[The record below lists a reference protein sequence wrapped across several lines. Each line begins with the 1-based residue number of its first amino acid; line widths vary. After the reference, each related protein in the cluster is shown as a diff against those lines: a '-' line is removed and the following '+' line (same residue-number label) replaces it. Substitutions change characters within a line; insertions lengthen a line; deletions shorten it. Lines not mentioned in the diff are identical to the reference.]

1 MVSEHPAQVLAL
13 LRSGGKIEIGG
24 GSALRQ
30 VGGRKTTPSGTQLA
44 LAFAA
49 IYLIWGSTYLGIRY
63 AIETIPPLLMMG
75 IRHFAA
81 GALVYAWARW
91 RGAPAPQP
99 KHWAYA
105 LIAGALLFLGGH
117 GILAW
122 AEQRVPSGLAALL
135 CATLPLWTVL
145 LARVDGTE
153 RRISMRALAGILLG
167 FGGVALLIGPD
178 LFGQRLNLLAA
189 GGVLASALLWA
200 VGTGYTRR
208 VRMPE
213 SKLLSAAMQMLSGGV
228 LLLLIALFSGEVS
241 GLHLAAVTARSA
253 LSLAYLI
260 VLGSIVAF
268 SVYTW
273 LVSASSPSMLSTY
286 AYVNPVIAVF
296 LGWALASEALGV
308 RTVVATA
315 VIVAGVILV
324 STRRKLPLG
333 LETETDRGIAPLE
346 QTCEATGD

>member
-1 MVSEHPAQVLAL
+1 MLSEHPSQVLAL
-13 LRSGGKIEIGG
+13 LRSGNKVEIGG
-24 GSALRQ
+24 GSSLGQA
-30 VGGRKTTPSGTQLA
+30 GKRKTTASKTQLV

-75 IRHFAA
+75 IRHFVA

-91 RGAPAPQP
+91 RGAPAPQA

-135 CATLPLWTVL
+135 CATLPLWSVL

-153 RRISMRALAGILLG
+153 RRIGMRALAGILLG

-178 LFGQRLNLLAA
+178 LFGQRLDLLAA
-189 GGVLASALLWA
+189 GGVLSSALLWA

-208 VRMPE
+208 VRMPN
-213 SKLLSAAMQMLSGGV
+213 SKLLSAAMQMLSGGT
-228 LLLLIALFSGEVS
+228 LLLLTGVFTGDTS
-241 GLHLAAVTARSA
+241 GLHLADVAARSV

-273 LVSASSPSMLSTY
+273 LVSASSPSQLSTY

-296 LGWALASEALGV
+296 LGWALAGEALGV
-308 RTVVATA
+308 RTIVATL

-324 STRRKLPLG
+324 STRRKLAPAV
-333 LETETDRGIAPLE
+333 ETDDHVAQLRPA
-346 QTCEATGD
+346 CEATGD